1 MDRKERG
8 EQLTAQVE
16 EAFLDLEAQ
25 LAQGHTEGYLSLL
38 EFYAGFRSYSIGNV
52 YLILMQKPTAT
63 LCAGFRVW
71 DKKGY
76 AVRKGEQAIWLRGP
90 QMKKFTD
97 PDTGEIIE
105 RLIGWL
111 ALPVFDVSQLDGEVE
126 LPQPRHA
133 LEGEYDTLYDL
144 TRLTISGTG
153 LLVDE
158 EPLPQGVLGM
168 TTGDRIVVSPS
179 ISVSEKCLVA
189 WHEWGH
195 SLLHYDKNRAE
206 LSKTQKELEAE
217 SVSFILARMMGL
229 DNPFSR
235 DCILSYKGTIDGLH
249 ASLTR
254 IHTTVKRMYSLLYV
268 EPIQLAQAA

>member
-1 MDRKERG
+1 MDRRERG

-25 LAQGHTEGYLSLL
+25 LAQGHTEDYLSLL

-52 YLILMQKPTAT
+52 WLILMQRPTAT

-71 DKKGY
+71 EKKGY

-90 QMKKFTD
+90 QMKKYTD

-111 ALPVFDVSQLDGEVE
+111 ALPVFDVSQLDGEVK

-133 LEGEYDTLYDL
+133 LEGDYDTLYDL

-158 EPLPQGVLGM
+158 ESLPHGIHGLS
-168 TTGDRIVVSPS
+168 TGGRIVIAPQLSL
-179 ISVSEKCLVA
+179 SEKCLVV
-189 WHEWGH
+189 WHEWAH
-195 SLLHYDKNRAE
+195 ELLHRMEDRAE

-235 DCILSYKGTIDGLH
+235 DYILSYKGTIDGLH